1 MKSFGV
7 RGSIAIMLILRALYA
22 MNWYNVSPLLFNI
35 LNAYGTPFYLSGLIL
50 SAFLLGTALF
60 QIPSGLIAAKIGA
73 KNTAMSGMI
82 IMSIAI
88 ILSIFSPDFLI
99 FLISRFMVG
108 VGAAF
113 FFSSGVG
120 VLYEID
126 RTKSSTN
133 LAVFNTAFSIGG
145 GIGILL
151 FSFLSP
157 MFSWQNLLLISG
169 IVTLIFTICGILF
182 IPKTFKKG
190 SSKDFRKNVKSRF
203 FSKPLILLSLA
214 LSGYW
219 GMNFTFGEYEKS
231 FAQVLGFN
239 PTVAGL
245 IGSLA
250 LFAGIFGL
258 FIYRRIHIGSPAVIL
273 PSFLITICI
282 IVAIQALGFPDYL
295 FFASAASGVMSIILF
310 SLEYFYVIR
319 IEKEEKYVPLGI
331 SIMNGIQIA
340 AGAIIASVF
349 GYVYSINQF
358 VSWLFLAAISMVML
372 PIGMAELKKINIS

>member
-1 MKSFGV
+1 MKRFGI
-7 RGSIAIMLILRALYA
+7 RGSIAIMLILRAFYA

-50 SAFLLGTALF
+50 SAFLLGTAIF
-60 QIPSGLIAAKIGA
+60 QIPSGLIAAKIGS
-73 KNTAMSGMI
+73 KNTAMSGMV
-82 IMSIAI
+82 IMSLAV
-88 ILSIFSPDFLI
+88 ILSIYSPNFLI
-99 FLISRFMVG
+99 FLISRFIVG

-126 RTKSSTN
+126 REKSATN
-133 LAVFNTAFSIGG
+133 LAIFNTSFSVGG

-157 MFSWQNLLLISG
+157 MFSWQDLLLASG
-169 IVTLIFTICGILF
+169 VGTLIFSITGIIG
-182 IPKTFKKG
+182 IPQTFKKG
-190 SSKDFRKNVKSRF
+190 NSDEFRKNVKSRF
-203 FSKPLILLSLA
+203 FSKPLLLLSLT

-231 FAQVLGFN
+231 YAQFLGFD

-250 LFAGIFGL
+250 LFAGVLGL

-282 IVAIQALGFPDYL
+282 IVAIQVLNFPDYL

-340 AGAIIASVF
+340 SGAIIAFAF
-349 GYVYSINQF
+349 GYIYSLNHFI
-358 VSWLFLAAISMVML
+358 SWLFLAFISVIML
-372 PIGMAELKKINIS
+372 PIGMAELKRIHIN